1 LKIAL
6 TTPPTL
12 ALPDWSHP
20 FTVECDASGVG
31 IGAILTQRGRPLA
44 YFSAPLKGNMLSWST
59 YEKEMLA
66 IVKAVRKWRHYL
78 LGRPFVVKTDHVS
91 LKYLMEQ
98 RITTPAQSRWLPKLL
113 GFDYKIEYKKGSLN
127 QGADA
132 LSRTPEFHYLNVSH
146 PCSTIWTTLQ
156 EEVHTDPFYLNLPS
170 SLPLK
175 VKGNLVKRDGVWFR
189 NDVILLSSHSPL
201 LSTVLVMCH
210 SSPEGGHFGFHK
222 TLAKVKHNFW
232 WLGMKDFVKRYI
244 RECHECQRAK
254 TDTMQ
259 PTG

>member
-1 LKIAL
+1 
-6 TTPPTL
+6 
-12 ALPDWSHP
+12 
-20 FTVECDASGVG
+20 
-31 IGAILTQRGRPLA
+31 
-44 YFSAPLKGNMLSWST
+44 MLSWST

-113 GFDYKIEYKKGSLN
+113 GFDYKIEYKSGSLN
-127 QGADA
+127 RGADA
-132 LSRTPEFHYLNVSH
+132 LSRKPECHFLGVSH
-146 PCSTIWTTLQ
+146 PCSTIWTTIQ
-156 EEVHTDPFYLNLPS
+156 EEVHSDPFYLNLPS
-170 SLPLK
+170 SLPIT

-189 NDVILLSSHSPL
+189 DDAILLSSKSPL
-201 LSTVLVMCH
+201 LSTVLAMCH

-222 TLAKVKHNFW
+222 TFAKVKQNFL

-244 RECHECQRAK
+244 RE
-254 TDTMQ
+254 
-259 PTG
+259 